1 MEAFLRYD
9 HYKVL
14 GIDRDA
20 NPAQVKRA
28 YRTLVKRC
36 HPDVNPSPKAARVFR
51 AVHAAYTVLSDDV
64 ERARYD
70 DRLRFYREAPPS
82 SASTRQPRRP
92 SNTMVRPAERP
103 ARPGQRLVYYGL
115 HLTGVVSSTLL
126 LVCILVGFTFFEWPA
141 YVLLFCIPGMA
152 VLPDSIDGLRW
163 RS

>member
-1 MEAFLRYD
+1 MQAFLQYD

-20 NPAQVKRA
+20 SPEQVKRA

-36 HPDVNPSPKAARVFR
+36 HPDLNPSPRAARVFR
-51 AVHAAYTVLSDDV
+51 AVHEAYTVLSNEDD
-64 ERARYD
+64 RARYD
-70 DRLRFYREAPPS
+70 DRLRFYREAPPA
-82 SASTRQPRRP
+82 SAPTRQPRRYG
-92 SNTMVRPAERP
+92 TAMMRREERP

-115 HLTGVVSSTLL
+115 HLTGVVSSTVLL
-126 LVCILVGFTFFEWPA
+126 ACILVGFTFFEWPA

-152 VLPDSIDGLRW
+152 VLPDSIDGLRS